1 MTIHEWCVA
10 VLKGKKLNIRF
21 AELYSLCT
29 KHYKEAVFNSEE
41 ELLTALEPFK
51 DFFFF
56 EDFVYDYVTFEDD
69 GTTDTPILELAK
81 DVLRSHSNRYT
92 LEVLCRKM
100 NEENAIEGDLDGA
113 SLKNMLSERDCFKI
127 ERRSMT
133 LFKLS
138 PKGEAYVI
146 EPIIFRKPAKTEEQ
160 KRKETEQR
168 LAKEQERE
176 LRKAEQEQE
185 RQLRKAIREQERARK
200 LEQKQKR
207 AEHKQELRIE
217 KVKKIIAYYKITDNT
232 TLDELWAD
240 KLIRK
245 DELTK
250 CNKWRIYTVVQVYN
264 WVDERDIPERMD
276 DYRKHT
282 VRRMLKIAS
291 FHDPELA
298 RLIPNVKFSGIQKAN
313 WAIRLSQFEGRMV
326 NGKVVV
332 KRGEALR
339 WNYNK
344 EEGVVVGFD
353 SSSGERNFIVQQSD
367 GKKIIFENDPN
378 LFTILEGEEKETVVS
393 KWKKY
398 IKERK
403 EARSAFLPQSKEKTK
418 PKVE

>member
-1 MTIHEWCVA
+1 MSIYEWCIA
-10 VLKGKKLNIRF
+10 VLKGRNHDMRF
-21 AELYSLCT
+21 TELYGFCT
-29 KHYKEAVFNSEE
+29 KHYKESVFNSEE
-41 ELLTALEPFK
+41 ELLAALEPFK
-51 DFFFF
+51 DYFLF

-69 GTTDTPILELAK
+69 GITDTPILEQVK
-81 DVLRSHSNRYT
+81 DVLRSHFNRYT

-100 NEENAIEGDLDGA
+100 NEDKAIEGELDEA

-127 ERRSMT
+127 EHRSMS

-138 PKGEAYVI
+138 QKGEAYNI
-146 EPIIFRKPAKTEEQ
+146 EPIVFRRSAKTEEQ
-160 KRKETEQR
+160 KQKEIEQR
-168 LAKEQERE
+168 LAKEQERK
-176 LRKAEQEQE
+176 LRKAELEQE
-185 RQLRKAIREQERARK
+185 RQLRKAIKEQERERK
-200 LEQKQKR
+200 REQKQKR

-217 KVKKIIAYYKITDNT
+217 KVKKIIAYYKITDET

-250 CNKWRIYTVVQVYN
+250 CNGWGLYTVGQVYN
-264 WVDERDIPERMD
+264 WVDERDFPERMD

-313 WAIRLSQFEGRMV
+313 RAIRLSQFKGRMV
-326 NGKVVV
+326 NDKVVV

-339 WNYNK
+339 WNYSK

-353 SSSGERNFIVQQSD
+353 SSSGECNFIVQQCD
-367 GKKIIFENDPN
+367 GKKIIFENDPK
-378 LFTILEGEEKETVVS
+378 LFTILDGEEKEAVVS

-398 IKERK
+398 IKER
-403 EARSAFLPQSKEKTK
+403 ESIASSITSTI
-418 PKVE
+418 

>member
-1 MTIHEWCVA
+1 MSIYEWCIA
-10 VLKGKKLNIRF
+10 VLKGRNHNMRF
-21 AELYSLCT
+21 EELYGLCT
-29 KHYKEAVFNSEE
+29 KHYKESVFNSEE
-41 ELLTALEPFK
+41 ELLTALESFMGY
-51 DFFFF
+51 FLF
-56 EDFVYDYVTFEDD
+56 EDFKYDYVTFEDD
-69 GTTDTPILELAK
+69 GKTDTSILEQAK

-100 NEENAIEGDLDGA
+100 NEEKTIEGELDGV
-113 SLKNMLSERDCFKI
+113 SLKNMLSVRDCFKI
-127 ERRSMT
+127 ERRSIT

-138 PKGEAYVI
+138 PKGEAYDI
-146 EPIIFRKPAKTEEQ
+146 EPIVFRKPTKTEEQ

-168 LAKEQERE
+168 LAKEQERM
-176 LRKAEQEQE
+176 LRKAEMEQE
-185 RQLRKAIREQERARK
+185 RQLRKAIREQERERK

-207 AEHKQELRIE
+207 AEHKQEFRIG
-217 KVKKIIAYYKITDNT
+217 KVKKIIAYYKITDET

-250 CNKWRIYTVVQVYN
+250 CNKWGIYTVGQVYN
-264 WVDERDIPERMD
+264 WVDERDLPVRMD

-313 WAIRLSQFEGRMV
+313 RAIRLSQFEGRMA

-339 WNYNK
+339 WNYSK

-353 SSSGERNFIVQQSD
+353 SSSGERNFIVQKCD
-367 GKKIIFENDPN
+367 GKKMIFENDPN
-378 LFTILEGEEKETVVS
+378 LFTILDGEEKDAVVS

-403 EARSAFLPQSKEKTK
+403 EARSAFLPKPTEKTK
-418 PKVE
+418 TDE